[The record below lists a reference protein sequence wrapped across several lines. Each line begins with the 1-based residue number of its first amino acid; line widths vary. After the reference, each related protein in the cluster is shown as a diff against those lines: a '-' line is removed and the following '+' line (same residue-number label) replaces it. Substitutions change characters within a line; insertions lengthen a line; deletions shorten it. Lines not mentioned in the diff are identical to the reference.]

1 MSELEVSQDGGVL
14 TVLFNRPEARNAM
27 TFAMYEGLEE
37 ACARA
42 DDDASV
48 RVLVLRGAGGRAFV
62 AGTDIAQFLDFGR
75 GDSTSGEDGIAY
87 EARIE
92 RVVNRLEDVT
102 VPTVAAVEGSCV
114 GGGLALAAACDLR
127 VATASSRFGV
137 PIARTLGNCLSMN
150 TYSLLVHHLG
160 PGRTLDMLLRARLLS
175 AEDAQAAGFLG
186 EVVPDGELDPAL
198 AALLETLLGHAPLSM
213 KAAGQAVARLR
224 RAALPDGDDIVRE
237 VFGSADFRA
246 GVQAFVDRAQVSW
259 TGR

>member
-1 MSELEVSQDGGVL
+1 MSELEVSQDGAVL

-27 TFAMYEGLEE
+27 TFAMYEGLAE
-37 ACARA
+37 ACDRA
-42 DDDASV
+42 DSDDGV

-62 AGTDIAQFLDFGR
+62 AGTDIAQFLDF
-75 GDSTSGEDGIAY
+75 TSGEDGIAY
-87 EARIE
+87 EERIE

-127 VATASSRFGV
+127 LATASSRFGV

-175 AEDAQAAGFLG
+175 AEDAHGAGFVG
-186 EVVPDGELDPAL
+186 EVVADGELDPAL
-198 AALLETLLGHAPLSM
+198 DALVETLLGHAPLSM

-224 RAALPDGDDIVRE
+224 RAALPDGDDLVRE

-246 GVQAFVDRAQVSW
+246 GVRAFVDRGQVSW

>member
-1 MSELEVSQDGGVL
+1 MSELEVTQDGAVL

-42 DDDASV
+42 DAEESV

-62 AGTDIAQFLDFGR
+62 AGTDIAQFLEF
-75 GDSTSGEDGIAY
+75 TSGDDGIAY

-102 VPTVAAVEGSCV
+102 VPTVAAVEGACV

-150 TYSLLVHHLG
+150 TYSLLVSHLG
-160 PGRTLDMLLRARLLS
+160 PARTLDMLLRARLLS
-175 AEDAQAAGFLG
+175 AADAAGAGFVS
-186 EVVPDGELDPAL
+186 EVCPDGGLD
-198 AALLETLLGHAPLSM
+198 AALEALVTPLLGHAPLSM
-213 KAAGQAVARLR
+213 RAAKRAVARIR
-224 RAALPDGDDIVRE
+224 RANVPYGDDLVRE

-246 GVQAFVDRAQVSW
+246 GVAAFVAREQVSW
-259 TGR
+259 TGH

>member
-1 MSELEVSQDGGVL
+1 MSELEVSQDGAVL

-27 TFAMYEGLEE
+27 TFGMYDGLEE

-42 DDDASV
+42 DADDSV
-48 RVLVLRGAGGRAFV
+48 RVMVLRGAGGRAFV
-62 AGTDIAQFLDFGR
+62 AGTDISQFSTFAS
-75 GDSTSGEDGIAY
+75 GDDGIAY
-87 EARIE
+87 EERIT
-92 RVVNRLEDVT
+92 RVVNRLEDVA
-102 VPTVAAVEGSCV
+102 VPTVAAIEGPCV

-127 VATASSRFGV
+127 VATESSRFGV

-150 TYSLLVHHLG
+150 SYSLLVHHLG

-175 AEDAQAAGFLG
+175 AADAHAAGFVG

-198 AALLETLLGHAPLSM
+198 SALLDVLLNHAPLSM

-224 RAALPDGDDIVRE
+224 RANLPDGDDLVRE

-246 GVQAFVDRAQVSW
+246 GVAAFVERGQASW